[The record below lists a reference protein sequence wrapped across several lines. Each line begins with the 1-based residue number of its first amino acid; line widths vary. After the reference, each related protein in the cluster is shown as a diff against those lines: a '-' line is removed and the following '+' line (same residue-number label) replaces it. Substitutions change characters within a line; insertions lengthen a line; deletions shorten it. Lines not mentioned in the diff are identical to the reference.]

1 MARNGNYRLLLLTGF
16 GLGAGAG
23 LMYLLDP
30 DRGRR
35 RRALLRDKATSAV
48 HKLERGFD
56 RTLRDL
62 DHRAHGLAAEARAAV
77 RPQGVVPDD
86 VLESRI
92 HAEVGRVVSHP
103 GAIYVSCTNGTAIVA
118 GLVLKEEAER
128 LKAAVRNVK
137 GVEKVNDWLCAA
149 ETAEHIS
156 SLQGGVPRLGRRP
169 DLLQPFWSPATR
181 FLAGAASTMLSFYA
195 IRERGWRRL
204 AAVAAGAAL
213 LTRAASNRSWS
224 SLAGWGGEA
233 EAIKL
238 QKTIRIDAPLSELFE
253 FWANPRNY
261 PKVFAHVQ
269 EVRKIAD
276 NLYRWQVAGPAGTSL
291 GWEGTITRLVPNQL
305 LEWKST
311 PGSRVGNWG
320 VARFDPNYDGSTRL
334 HIQMRYEPP
343 AGMLGHVVA
352 EVFGAD
358 PKSALD
364 EDLSRLKSLF
374 EHGKTRVHGTQVT
387 RESLQIAAG
396 RTAATQPVDLLAS
409 TPVDLLAST

>member
-1 MARNGNYRLLLLTGF
+1 MSSNGNYRLMLLSGL

-48 HKLERGFD
+48 HRLERGFD

-62 DHRAHGLAAEARAAV
+62 DHRAHGLAAEARAVV

-103 GAIYVSCTNGTAIVA
+103 GAIYASCTNGSVILA

-137 GVEKVNDWLCAA
+137 GVEKVNDWLCEA

-169 DLLQPFWSPATR
+169 DLLQPYWSPATR
-181 FLAGAASTMLSFYA
+181 FLAAATGTLLSLYA
-195 IRERGWRRL
+195 FRESGWRRL
-204 AAVAAGAAL
+204 AAVAAGTAL
-213 LTRAASNRSWS
+213 LTRAASNRNWS
-224 SLAGWGGEA
+224 SLAGLGGEA
-233 EAIKL
+233 EGIKL
-238 QKTIRIDAPLSELFE
+238 QKTIRIDAPVSDLFE

-276 NLYRWQVAGPAGTSL
+276 NLYRWQVAGPAGATL
-291 GWEGTITRLVPNQL
+291 GWEGTITRLIPNQL
-305 LEWKST
+305 LEWKSM
-311 PGSRVGNWG
+311 PGSMVGNWG

-334 HIQMRYEPP
+334 HIQMSYEPP
-343 AGMLGHVVA
+343 AGLLGHLVA

-387 RESLQIAAG
+387 RDSLKLAPQKA
-396 RTAATQPVDLLAS
+396 AATSPVDLLAS
-409 TPVDLLAST
+409 T

>member
-1 MARNGNYRLLLLTGF
+1 MARNGNNRLLLLTGF

-30 DRGRR
+30 DQGRR
-35 RRALLRDKATSAV
+35 RRALLRDKATSAA
-48 HKLERGFD
+48 HRLERGFD
-56 RTLRDL
+56 RALRDL
-62 DHRAHGLAAEARAAV
+62 DHRAHGLVAETRAV
-77 RPQGVVPDD
+77 FRPDGVVPDD

-103 GAIYVSCTNGTAIVA
+103 GAIYVSCTNGSVILA
-118 GLVLKEEAER
+118 GLVLKEEVER
-128 LKAAVRNVK
+128 LKTAVRNVK
-137 GVEKVNDWLCAA
+137 GVGKVNDWLCEA
-149 ETAEHIS
+149 ETAEHVS
-156 SLQGGVPRLGRRP
+156 SLQGGVPRLARWP
-169 DLLQPFWSPATR
+169 DLLQPYWSPATR
-181 FLAGAASTMLSFYA
+181 FLAGATGTMLSLYA
-195 IRERGWRRL
+195 FRESGWRRL

-213 LTRAASNRSWS
+213 LTRAASNRNWA
-224 SLAGWGGEA
+224 SLAGFGGEA

-253 FWANPRNY
+253 FWANPKNY

-311 PGSRVGNWG
+311 PGSMIGNWG

-334 HIQMRYEPP
+334 HIQMSYEPP
-343 AGMLGHVVA
+343 AGLLGHLVA

-364 EDLSRLKSLF
+364 DDLSRLKSLF

-387 RESLQIAAG
+387 RESLKLTHDQGEAAS
-396 RTAATQPVDLLAS
+396 PLDLLAS
-409 TPVDLLAST
+409 T

>member
-1 MARNGNYRLLLLTGF
+1 MERNGNYRLLLLTGL

-35 RRALLRDKATSAV
+35 RRAMLRDKATSTV
-48 HKLERGFD
+48 HKLERGLD

-77 RPQGVVPDD
+77 RSGGAVPDD

-92 HAEVGRVVSHP
+92 HTEVGHVVSHP
-103 GAIYVSCTNGTAIVA
+103 GAIHVSCTNGMVILA
-118 GLVLKEEAER
+118 GLVLKKEAETLR
-128 LKAAVRNVK
+128 AAVRKVS
-137 GVEKVNDWLCAA
+137 GVEKVSDWLCEA
-149 ETAEHIS
+149 ETAEHVS
-156 SLQGGVPRLGRRP
+156 SLQGGVLRQSRRP
-169 DLLQPFWSPATR
+169 DVLQPYWSPATR
-181 FLAGAASTMLSFYA
+181 LLAGLAGTALSVFSF
-195 IRERGWRRL
+195 RERGWRRL

-224 SLAGWGGEA
+224 GLAGLGGEA
-233 EAIKL
+233 EGIKL
-238 QKTIRIDAPLSELFE
+238 QKTIRIEAPLSEVFE

-276 NLYRWQVAGPAGTSL
+276 NLYRWQVAGPAGTTL
-291 GWEGTITRLVPNQL
+291 GWEGTITRLIPNQL
-305 LEWKST
+305 LEWKSM
-311 PGSRVGNWG
+311 PGSMVGNWG

-334 HIQMRYEPP
+334 HIQMSYEPP
-343 AGMLGHVVA
+343 AGMLGHLVA
-352 EVFGAD
+352 ELFGAD

-364 EDLSRLKSLF
+364 EDLARLKSLF
-374 EHGKTRVHGTQVT
+374 ERGQTRVHGTQVT
-387 RESLQIAAG
+387 RESLNLAHAKSAA
-396 RTAATQPVDLLAS
+396 AAAVDLLAS
-409 TPVDLLAST
+409 T